1 MRSLFATSVIMALL
15 MSSCEP
21 MGRPSAR
28 PEQAPAVP
36 TTAASRPTTAPA
48 SAVPASSAS
57 PASQPAAVPP
67 PRPEPVGPGGAEVMA
82 TVNGRPIYM
91 DALLRPLIQVHG
103 PRLAKI
109 LIVQELV
116 RQAARRQGISVTE
129 DEVSAEE
136 ARALKRI
143 FGEHVSPDQ
152 RQRMLDELLRRR
164 GLTRQLWRQTM
175 RQNALLRKMA
185 LPKLTVTDSMLKVE
199 FARRYGEKVEISHI
213 ALPSLSEA
221 EKIIRRLKAGA
232 DFAELARKYSTNSAT
247 AARGGRLPP
256 FSREDDAVP
265 QAIRDAAFALR
276 PGEISGIVQTGTEFH
291 VLKLHKRYPSAKV
304 RFEAVKDELRRQLLA
319 RLVERMKARI
329 VARLSRSA
337 RIEYVNPL
345 LRRAAGED
353 TSP

>member
-1 MRSLFATSVIMALL
+1 
-15 MSSCEP
+15 
-21 MGRPSAR
+21 
-28 PEQAPAVP
+28 
-36 TTAASRPTTAPA
+36 
-48 SAVPASSAS
+48 
-57 PASQPAAVPP
+57 
-67 PRPEPVGPGGAEVMA
+67 MA

-116 RQAARRQGISVTE
+116 RQEARRQGVSVSE
-129 DEVSAEE
+129 EEAFAEE

-143 FGEHVSPDQ
+143 FGERTSPDQ

-164 GLTRQLWRQTM
+164 GLTRELWRATM

-185 LPKLTVTDSMLKVE
+185 LPKLSVTDSMLKVE

-221 EKIIRRLKAGA
+221 EKIIRRLKAGE

-247 AARGGRLPP
+247 AAKGGHLPP
-256 FSREDDAVP
+256 FSREDGAVP

-276 PGEISGIVQTGTEFH
+276 PGQVSGIVQAGTNFH
-291 VLKLHKRYPSAKV
+291 VLKLHRRYPSSKV
-304 RFEAVKDELRRQLLA
+304 KFEAVKDSLRKEVMA
-319 RLVERMKARI
+319 RLVERMKVEIIAQ
-329 VARLSRSA
+329 LSRSA
-337 RIEYVNPL
+337 RIEYVNPV
-345 LRRAAGED
+345 LRRAAGGG
-353 TSP
+353 TAP